1 MSDQQPTGPDPQRAD
16 EQEAT
21 GGRTRGFSRRRLVA
35 GTGLAG
41 MLGIA
46 GFGGAAIG
54 RATADRG
61 SGHSE
66 LTYPFRGDRQ
76 AGILTPAQDN
86 MYFAAFDLDTD
97 DVENVKE
104 VLGEW
109 TVAAEQMC
117 AGELVGGEP
126 DANPNRPPNDTGEA
140 WGYPPAGLTITCGAR
155 TATTMQPRGCPAA
168 TTSWR
173 ARSA

>member
-54 RATADRG
+54 RATADDGG
-61 SGHSE
+61 SHTE

-76 AGILTPAQDN
+76 AGILTLAQDN
-86 MYFAAFDLDTD
+86 M
-97 DVENVKE
+97 
-104 VLGEW
+104 
-109 TVAAEQMC
+109 
-117 AGELVGGEP
+117 
-126 DANPNRPPNDTGEA
+126 
-140 WGYPPAGLTITCGAR
+140 
-155 TATTMQPRGCPAA
+155 
-168 TTSWR
+168 
-173 ARSA
+173 